1 MRFLCVHTNSTAW
14 GRARRIR
21 NVDWL
26 ILFCTYNQD
35 RKNKKIKEEEKAT
48 MMPKMMKVL
57 GSYYVTFYSNKLDS
71 VSLLHNRV
79 QPFLD

>member
-1 MRFLCVHTNSTAW
+1 
-14 GRARRIR
+14 
-21 NVDWL
+21 
-26 ILFCTYNQD
+26 
-35 RKNKKIKEEEKAT
+35 

-79 QPFLD
+79 QPFLE